1 MAERPQKN
9 VIALI
14 VFLAL
19 VLAGVMLRQF
29 GVLPGGSKRG
39 GGPVAPGQNG
49 GTAGTGT
56 PGTGNAQASPAAVPM
71 PWKRPDAV
79 GPVVRDPMHMDL
91 ARQLA
96 TQASNTPGTTPQGTE
111 FSVTGIVYSTEQPSS
126 AIIDGR
132 ILREGDTIYGAT
144 IARINENSVEFSMG
158 DKRWTVRAGER
169 TVTQE

>member
-1 MAERPQKN
+1 M
-9 VIALI
+9 IALI
-14 VFLAL
+14 VVLAL

-29 GVLPGGSKRG
+29 GVLPGGSKG
-39 GGPVAPGQNG
+39 DGGPATPAQNSG
-49 GTAGTGT
+49 PAGTVT
-56 PGTGNAQASPAAVPM
+56 PAAGNAQASPAATAM
-71 PWKRPDAV
+71 PWERPDAV
-79 GPVVRDPMHMDL
+79 GPIARDPMHMDL

-96 TQASNTPGTTPQGTE
+96 TQASTTPGVTPQGTE

-144 IARINENSVEFSMG
+144 ITRINENSVEFSMG

-169 TVTQE
+169 TATQE